1 MIPILRTFTL
11 IPITQVQL
19 IESTMLLCNMSD
31 RARFHMNLTQDAVN
45 HFLDFFSVQLLL
57 QIRIIQIR
65 ELSLV
70 RSRISRM
77 TKKRILITLI

>member
-45 HFLDFFSVQLLL
+45 QFFRFFLCTVVTPNKDNPNKGIFPCS
-57 QIRIIQIR
+57 IQNL
-65 ELSLV
+65 END
-70 RSRISRM
+70 
-77 TKKRILITLI
+77 K